1 MAAVE
6 RERAEF
12 SITYEGPALQDGRME
27 VRELAPALLA
37 LGELLQEA
45 NAITYPA
52 APNVSLEIRAF
63 GQGSFNVA
71 LDLAQEAAQAGAAII
86 QFFNAPVHTA
96 LNNIIAEAALVIAI
110 LKRTE
115 KVVER
120 QQVGPGVIRIVY
132 ENGITIEVPTA
143 VLDLINR
150 ESVRRE
156 VREVVK
162 PLRRPGVD
170 RLRLRPPE
178 REEVVVEKTDVEAF
192 EAEVEEG
199 EPEIDQEID
208 MLLSIVTVSFRE
220 DNKWRLSDGTVTFY
234 AAIED
239 SDFLKRVDA
248 GEVFAKGD
256 TLRCRVRM
264 QQWRPDGGLRTEYTV
279 TRVIQHIPRAQAL
292 HLPFPGG

>member
-12 SITYEGPALQDGRME
+12 SITFEGPALQDGRME

-37 LGELLQEA
+37 LGELLQQA

-63 GQGSFNVA
+63 GQGSFGVTLN
-71 LDLAQEAAQAGAAII
+71 LAQEAAQTGAAII
-86 QFFNAPVHTA
+86 QFFNAPLHTA
-96 LNNIIAEAALVIAI
+96 LSNIIAEAALVIAI

-120 QQVGPGVIRIVY
+120 KQVAPGVIRVIY

-143 VLDLINR
+143 VLDLTNR
-150 ESVRRE
+150 QSVRRD
-156 VREVVK
+156 VRELVK

-170 RLRLRPPE
+170 RLRVSPPD
-178 REEVVVEKTDVEAF
+178 REEVVVERSDVEAF

-199 EPEIDQEID
+199 EAEIDQEID

-220 DNKWRLSDGTVTFY
+220 DNTWRLSDGTVTFF
-234 AAIED
+234 AAVED
-239 SDFLKRVDA
+239 PDFLKRVDA
-248 GEVFAKGD
+248 GEIFAKGD

-264 QQWRPDGGLRTEYTV
+264 RQWRTDGGLRAEYIV
-279 TRVIQHIPRAQAL
+279 TRVIEHIPRAQAL
-292 HLPFPGG
+292 QLPLHDA